1 MFYALAKDQDFWN
14 ERINTFVALA
24 PGIIPSTDS
33 KLFEILAGFDKFEQ
47 TCSAA
52 GLYELG
58 GKDWSHKF
66 DIVKAI
72 SPDVMN

>member
-1 MFYALAKDQDFWN
+1 
-14 ERINTFVALA
+14 
-24 PGIIPSTDS
+24 
-33 KLFEILAGFDKFEQ
+33 LAGFDKFEQ

-66 DIVKAI
+66 EIVKAI